1 MGNFLSNWPK
11 VEIEEVDP
19 CLGLEGEE
27 LEKCKA
33 ANATPENTESPT
45 NTTESP
51 VATKLPTEA
60 STTPEATEASTTPV
74 ATKLPTEA
82 STTPEPAA
90 PAAGGKH
97 RRRTYRKRKRAPRK
111 QTRKPESK

>member
-60 STTPEATEASTTPV
+60 STTPEAT
-74 ATKLPTEA
+74 KLPTEA